1 MERSPN
7 NGQNLATSC
16 KLDMVEEW
24 QERAAIREFD
34 GGMDRQIAEKYAAK
48 DIEKMYGFV
57 PETVREAMGRGRD
70 KQS

>member
-1 MERSPN
+1 MQRSQE
-7 NGQNLATSC
+7 NGSKPATSC

-34 GGMDRQIAEKYAAK
+34 GGMERQIAEKYAAK

-57 PETVREAMGRGRD
+57 PDTVREAVERG
-70 KQS
+70 KNE

>member
-1 MERSPN
+1 MENLPK
-7 NGQNLATSC
+7 NGPKPATSC

-57 PETVREAMGRGRD
+57 PDEVIKRVQ
-70 KQS
+70 K

>member
-1 MERSPN
+1 MENSPKD
-7 NGQNLATSC
+7 GPKPATSC

-57 PETVREAMGRGRD
+57 PDEVTEAMERG
-70 KQS
+70 KV

>member
-7 NGQNLATSC
+7 NGPKPATSC

-34 GGMDRQIAEKYAAK
+34 GGMERRIAEKYAAK

-57 PETVREAMGRGRD
+57 PDAVREAMERG
-70 KQS
+70 KNE

>member
-1 MERSPN
+1 MENSPKD
-7 NGQNLATSC
+7 GSKPATSC

-57 PETVREAMGRGRD
+57 PDEVRQAMERG
-70 KQS
+70 KV

>member
-7 NGQNLATSC
+7 NGPRPATNC

-34 GGMDRQIAEKYAAK
+34 GGMERRMAEKYAAK

-57 PETVREAMGRGRD
+57 PDAVQEAVERG
-70 KQS
+70 KV